1 MIYSEDCL
9 LNDFDSASAAAA
21 EAADYA
27 FELFDCWI
35 YLERRWCV
43 EIIVEVGGA
52 SFLEER

>member
-9 LNDFDSASAAAA
+9 LNDYSASAAAA
-21 EAADYA
+21 AVYA

>member
-1 MIYSEDCL
+1 MIYSEDCCS
-9 LNDFDSASAAAA
+9 LNDDSSASADYA
-21 EAADYA
+21 YA

-35 YLERRWCV
+35 YLWEWCV